1 MSRTYCSFS
10 YIVPISINTTGTE
23 FGLGV
28 LSSPLYGGEIKP
40 DEGSVLPLQERI
52 NDGPLPEAI
61 ITFEKA
67 T

>member
-1 MSRTYCSFS
+1 M
-10 YIVPISINTTGTE
+10 NTTGTE

-28 LSSPLYGGEIKP
+28 FLPTIWWEIKP
-40 DEGSVLPLQERI
+40 DKGSVLPLQERI